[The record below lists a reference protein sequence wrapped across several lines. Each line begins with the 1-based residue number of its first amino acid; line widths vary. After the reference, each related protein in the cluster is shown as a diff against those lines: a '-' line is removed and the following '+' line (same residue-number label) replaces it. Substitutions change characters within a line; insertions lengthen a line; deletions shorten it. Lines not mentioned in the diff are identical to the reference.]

1 MAKSL
6 KNSKTSIIHNEMTLE
21 ILNKFKDNIF
31 AIEFVDDDTA
41 AILLNTIL
49 FWKEKAD
56 MYDDLCNFITIY

>member
-1 MAKSL
+1 
-6 KNSKTSIIHNEMTLE
+6 MTLE